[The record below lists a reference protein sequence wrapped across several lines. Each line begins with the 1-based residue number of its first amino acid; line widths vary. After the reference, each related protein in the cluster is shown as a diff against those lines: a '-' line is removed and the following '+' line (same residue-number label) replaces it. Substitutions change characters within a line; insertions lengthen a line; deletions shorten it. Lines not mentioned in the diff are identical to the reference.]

1 MTGHNLQ
8 CGLMELFLKS
18 LISRSF
24 GLEKFSDTHP
34 PRPLDRGVCGGC
46 FLRWWGLCGTIY
58 RPHFTIL
65 AEVVGELQQHALGDS
80 ERCQLDRAQDITS
93 GQKVRSAFHHVAA
106 LFQFSLGCQLLC
118 SLLWKSLDSLVFS
131 PISRVKQL
139 LFFLVLPT
147 RSCVPSRP

>member
-1 MTGHNLQ
+1 
-8 CGLMELFLKS
+8 MEDVS
-18 LISRSF
+18 SA
-24 GLEKFSDTHP
+24 
-34 PRPLDRGVCGGC
+34 GG
-46 FLRWWGLCGTIY
+46 GLCGTIY

-147 RSCVPSRP
+147 RSCVPSPP